1 MPRFQDLLF
10 ALFAVVL
17 AALLA
22 FEFSVGIVALVG
34 AFVCGSLYVFAGMVP
49 SRDEPFGRRV
59 LNSGFLA
66 VIVSTL
72 VMILPATL
80 GVDRHKVETVIV
92 VTAVLLPVAALA
104 FEIVR
109 TPRVLAAI
117 RRSLGSR
124 EAWDD

>member
-1 MPRFQDLLF
+1 MPRFQDILF
-10 ALFAVVL
+10 ALFAMLL

-22 FEFSVGIVALVG
+22 FEFSVGIVALAG
-34 AFVCGSLYVFAGMVP
+34 AFACGSLYVFAGMVP

-92 VTAVLLPVAALA
+92 VTAVLLPVAAIA

-117 RRSLGSR
+117 WRSLGSR